1 MRQRLRGWIM
11 PETDMLS
18 MLSLIE
24 ERVSS
29 PEIEDRHRDILIRL
43 RTILEN
49 DLNAWRSDDPYKE
62 RSSSKE
68 IAA

>member
-11 PETDMLS
+11 PETEMLP

-24 ERVSS
+24 ERISS
-29 PEIEDRHRDILIRL
+29 PEIEDRHRDIPIRL

-49 DLNAWRSDDPYKE
+49 DLNACRSDDPSKE
-62 RSSSKE
+62 RSSRE

>member
-1 MRQRLRGWIM
+1 M
-11 PETDMLS
+11 PEADMPP

-24 ERVSS
+24 ERISL
-29 PEIEDRHRDILIRL
+29 PEIEDRHRDILIRI

-49 DLNAWRSDDPYKE
+49 DLNACRSDDRSKE
-62 RSSSKE
+62 RSSRE